1 MAAGLLL
8 FNLVNMEVFRM
19 AKKRESLVVAS
30 KVKAYIKSK
39 KMMTS
44 SDSLEA
50 LSEKVYGML
59 DAAIARTK
67 ANRRSTVKAQDL

>member
-1 MAAGLLL
+1 
-8 FNLVNMEVFRM
+8 MEVFRM
-19 AKKRESLVVAS
+19 ANKKESLVVAS

-44 SDSLEA
+44 SDALGA
-50 LSEKVYGML
+50 LSDAVYGML
-59 DAAIARTK
+59 DAAIVRTK

>member
-1 MAAGLLL
+1 
-8 FNLVNMEVFRM
+8 M
-19 AKKRESLVVAS
+19 AKKKAKKKTAKKKASKESLVVAS

-44 SDSLEA
+44 SDA
-50 LSEKVYGML
+50 LAALNETVYATI

-67 ANRRSTVKAQDL
+67 ANKRSTVKPQDL

>member
-1 MAAGLLL
+1 MAQ
-8 FNLVNMEVFRM
+8 
-19 AKKRESLVVAS
+19 KKESLIVAS

-44 SDSLEA
+44 SEA
-50 LSEKVYGML
+50 LGAINDAVYGML
-59 DAAIARTK
+59 DAAGARAK